1 CINYGEPI
9 PLEDGTEKI
18 FLNTT
23 AKDLS
28 NLDLDLRLF
37 YDYIKDKIAQ
47 TAFTKELDKSIA
59 RMKQEKEER
68 NMYLTYT
75 SRMMECRR
83 DGYEEGREDGI
94 SIGLERG
101 LEQGLERGA
110 YKTKLETAKNLL
122 AMGLS
127 PEQVTQGTNL
137 PLDVV
142 QGLIQN
148 Q

>member
-1 CINYGEPI
+1 M
-9 PLEDGTEKI
+9 EDGTEKI

-37 YDYIKDKIAQ
+37 YDYIKGKVAQ
-47 TAFTKELDKSIA
+47 TAFTKKLDATIA

-83 DGYEEGREDGI
+83 DGYEEGLHTGLTTGREEGI
-94 SIGLERG
+94 SIG

-110 YKTKLETAKNLL
+110 YQTKLETAKLL
-122 AMGLS
+122 LNYGDP
-127 PEQVTQGTNL
+127 PEKVAICTNL

-142 QGLIQN
+142 QGLL
-148 Q
+148 

>member
-1 CINYGEPI
+1 M
-9 PLEDGTEKI
+9 EDGTEKI

-37 YDYIKDKIAQ
+37 YDYIKGKVAQ
-47 TAFTKELDKSIA
+47 TAFTKELDKSIT

-75 SRMMECRR
+75 SRMIECRR
-83 DGYEEGREDGI
+83 DGYEEGI
-94 SIGLERG
+94 SIG

-110 YKTKLETAKNLL
+110 YQNKLETARKLIIRGY
-122 AMGLS
+122 APEEIADVSGLS
-127 PEQVTQGTNL
+127 LSQVQEL
-137 PLDVV
+137 LDS
-142 QGLIQN
+142 
-148 Q
+148 